1 MKEMMAKAKKDKE
14 DANKR
19 GEFPI
24 DKKELE
30 EATDIWKMGKLLAD
44 QKYKEKQGLIPKG
57 EDGLEDENDIV
68 GDEELQEKLFRDME
82 IQNMKEK
89 AEHAR
94 LEKEGK
100 LIAKGVPEKID
111 ESEEPPVLEEVSQE
125 QLKKENEAK
134 TKAQKD

>member
-1 MKEMMAKAKKDKE
+1 
-14 DANKR
+14 
-19 GEFPI
+19 
-24 DKKELE
+24 
-30 EATDIWKMGKLLAD
+30 
-44 QKYKEKQGLIPKG
+44 
-57 EDGLEDENDIV
+57 
-68 GDEELQEKLFRDME
+68 
-82 IQNMKEK
+82 MKEK

>member
-44 QKYKEKQGLIPKG
+44 KKYKEKQGLIPKG

-82 IQNMKEK
+82 I
-89 AEHAR
+89 
-94 LEKEGK
+94 
-100 LIAKGVPEKID
+100 
-111 ESEEPPVLEEVSQE
+111 
-125 QLKKENEAK
+125 
-134 TKAQKD
+134 